1 MMKYVFRFNFYGLDQ
16 KGITA
21 EINSVLKNYQVEILD
36 IGQSLIHEFLFI
48 GFLLHFSKLKE
59 SRSAIKTLSK
69 LSEKHQLQ
77 FSYKDIKTETLV
89 SWNKKG
95 DNNRYIMTLISKEK
109 MQPDYLEKITRQIT
123 NHGMNIVSID
133 KLSRW
138 KSHQAKMIACYE
150 FILSGNLTDKQKL
163 TQEFLKI
170 SHESPVDIALQKDNL
185 FRRTRR
191 LVVFD
196 MDSTLIQTEVID
208 ELAKLM
214 KVEKKVKKITELAMN
229 GKIDFDESLKKR
241 VFLLK
246 GLEEKKLKLVAENL
260 PITEGLPNLMKVLKK
275 LGYKTAILSGGFDY
289 FGNYLQDKFGFD
301 YVVANKLEVIDGKL
315 TGHYLGSIVN
325 GKSKGD
331 NLIRIAK
338 DLHIDLEQTIAVGDG
353 ANDLEMLNLAGLGIA
368 FHAKPLVKSKA
379 QNSISHLGLD
389 AILYFLGYREEL
401 LS

>member
-1 MMKYVFRFNFYGLDQ
+1 MNYIFRFNFYGIEQ

-21 EINSVLKNYQVEILD
+21 KINSILQNYQVEILD

-48 GFLLHFSKLKE
+48 GFLLQFYKLKE
-59 SRSAIKTLSK
+59 SKDAIEILSI
-69 LSEKHQLQ
+69 LSQKYQLQ
-77 FSYKDIKTETLV
+77 FYYKKIKTETLAY
-89 SWNKKG
+89 WNKKS
-95 DNNRYIMTLISKEK
+95 NSNRYIITLISKEK
-109 MQPDYLEKITRQIT
+109 MLPSYLSKITQQVT

-138 KSHQAKMIACYE
+138 KSHQTKMIACYE
-150 FILSGNLTDKQKL
+150 FILSGNLIDKQGL

-170 SHESPVDIALQKDNL
+170 SHKNPIDIALQKDNL
-185 FRRTRR
+185 FRKNRR

-196 MDSTLIQTEVID
+196 MDSTLIQTEVIN

-214 KVEKKVKKITELAMN
+214 NIEEKVKKITELAMN
-229 GKIDFDESLKKR
+229 GKINFDQSFKKR
-241 VFLLK
+241 VLLLK

-289 FGNYLQDKFGFD
+289 FGHYLQDKFGFD
-301 YVVANKLEVIDGKL
+301 YVVANKLEIVDGKL

-325 GKSKGD
+325 GESKGD
-331 NLIRIAK
+331 NLIQIAK
-338 DLHIDLEQTIAVGDG
+338 DLRIDLEQTIAVGDG

-368 FHAKPLVKSKA
+368 FHAKPLVRSKA

-401 LS
+401 LI